1 MAVTYQPE
9 RPEHA
14 APIESVLA
22 RAFGPG
28 RFAKTSE
35 RVRERG
41 ARFEPQLSRVAL
53 DGEKVIG
60 LCRIYTVAAGG
71 VTLLF
76 LGPLAVDPDAQHGG
90 VGAALVRAC
99 VDAGRAAGANGV
111 ICVGRAVFFEAIGFS
126 RVPEGRLTLP
136 SPVDPNRFMWIA
148 LRPGGLDAASGPVRA
163 PASNGR

>member
-1 MAVTYQPE
+1 MPIVYVPE

-14 APIESVLA
+14 APIEGVLA

-53 DGEKVIG
+53 DDDKVIG

-76 LGPLAVDPDAQHGG
+76 LGPLAVDPQAQHSG

-99 VDAGRAAGANGV
+99 VNAGRVAGANGI
-111 ICVGRAVFFEAIGFS
+111 ICVGRAAFFQQIGFS
-126 RVPEGRLTLP
+126 HVPEGRLTLP

>member
-1 MAVTYQPE
+1 MPIVYVPE

-14 APIESVLA
+14 APIEGVLA

-53 DGEKVIG
+53 DDDKVIG

-76 LGPLAVDPDAQHGG
+76 LGPLAVDPQAQHSG

-99 VDAGRAAGANGV
+99 VNAGRVAGANGI
-111 ICVGRAVFFEAIGFS
+111 ICVGRAAFFQQIGFS
-126 RVPEGRLTLP
+126 HVPEGRLTLP

-148 LRPGGLDAASGPVRA
+148 LRPGGLDAANGAVTA
-163 PASNGR
+163 PKL